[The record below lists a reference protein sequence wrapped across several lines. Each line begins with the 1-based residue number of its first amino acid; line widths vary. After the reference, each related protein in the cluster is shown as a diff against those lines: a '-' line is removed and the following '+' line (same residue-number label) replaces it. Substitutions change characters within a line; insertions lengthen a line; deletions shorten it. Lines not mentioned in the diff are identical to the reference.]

1 MPCMQATVKSES
13 RLRQVELG
21 TSLTSEQRY
30 SSSPAPKAVH
40 SLLYGVDPSSSLRTN
55 KHTHRTHHQ
64 EISSFPSDSIRLS
77 NTRMLIQ
84 KRTVDGSGYDDNTK
98 RARHKTSE
106 QNRSKK
112 IPTEPKFGG
121 RRKSVSVCVLWI
133 CRVEPSGRVGMYK
146 V

>member
-1 MPCMQATVKSES
+1 MLCMQATVKSES

-21 TSLTSEQRY
+21 TSLTSERRH
-30 SSSPAPKAVH
+30 SSSPAAVH
-40 SLLYGVDPSSSLRTN
+40 NSPYGVDPSSSLRTN

-112 IPTEPKFGG
+112 IPTEPKFGA

-133 CRVEPSGRVGMYK
+133 CRVEPGGRVGMYK